1 MQYLHKIFEILS
13 KDENL
18 RVTRGM
24 IFKVNMI
31 QQFCKKPAVVGLMSQ
46 IVMGISFG
54 YLHVVVFLFV
64 IFGTGVL
71 ITYQEEASKVFI
83 PLLLLN
89 EPMWQHSFQLI
100 LIRVMNLYEKA
111 ENTLKQTRI
120 FIFNSSGN
128 VCLSQLII

>member
-1 MQYLHKIFEILS
+1 MF
-13 KDENL
+13 
-18 RVTRGM
+18 
-24 IFKVNMI
+24 
-31 QQFCKKPAVVGLMSQ
+31 
-46 IVMGISFG
+46 FG
-54 YLHVVVFLFV
+54 VFLLV

-100 LIRVMNLYEKA
+100 LRVMNLYEKA

>member
-1 MQYLHKIFEILS
+1 MHYLHKIFEILS

-18 RVTRGM
+18 RVTRDM

-31 QQFCKKPAVVGLMSQ
+31 QQFCKKPAAVRLMSQ

-54 YLHVVVFLFV
+54 YLHVFCFFLLV

-100 LIRVMNLYEKA
+100 LRVMNLYEKA

>member
-1 MQYLHKIFEILS
+1 MHYLHKIFEILS

-18 RVTRGM
+18 RVTRCM

-54 YLHVVVFLFV
+54 YLHVFFKFV

-83 PLLLLN
+83 LLLN
-89 EPMWQHSFQLI
+89 EPMWQHSLQLI

>member
-31 QQFCKKPAVVGLMSQ
+31 QQFFKKPAVVRLMSQ

-54 YLHVVVFLFV
+54 YLHGFFLFV

>member
-1 MQYLHKIFEILS
+1 MHYLHKIFEILS

-54 YLHVVVFLFV
+54 YLHVFFKFV

-83 PLLLLN
+83 LLLN
-89 EPMWQHSFQLI
+89 EPMWQHSLQLI

>member
-1 MQYLHKIFEILS
+1 
-13 KDENL
+13 
-18 RVTRGM
+18 M

-31 QQFCKKPAVVGLMSQ
+31 QQFFKKPAAVRLMSQ

-54 YLHVVVFLFV
+54 YLHVFFL
-64 IFGTGVL
+64 IAYFGTGLL
-71 ITYQEEASKVFI
+71 ITYQEEASKVI
-83 PLLLLN
+83 IRLMLLN
-89 EPMWQHSFQLI
+89 EPMWQHSFQFI